1 MKNIFQ
7 TAGKLMGI
15 FTLLVLSANT
25 IAAGLL
31 TPKSGGLDP
40 LELSEHHVDVLVE
53 DGYAVTT
60 VTQIFSNPH
69 SNNLEAIYSFPVP
82 TKGAVGEFSVWI
94 DGKQVTGEVVK
105 KEKAREIYNQEK
117 AAGNEVGITEK
128 NGFKTFET
136 SVYPVRAGQDTKIQI
151 RYYQPAE
158 VDLGIGRWVYQLEE
172 GGVDEEALSFWDTDT
187 KVTKAFSFNFKIRS
201 SYPIN
206 ALRLPNHAQAQ
217 VVKIND
223 NEWHVSMTKQGNST
237 VKQQI
242 SDDRV
247 SQQMAEA
254 YAKAHPL
261 EVEQESNQ
269 NQSSQKESN
278 GNAAAVFKLDKDLV
292 VYWRLQEGLPGN
304 IELTTYRPD
313 PSKKGTFMMVFTPG
327 DELTPITQ
335 GADWNF
341 VLDIS
346 GSMEGK
352 FSSLVEGVSRSIKKM
367 RPQDRFRIILFNDN
381 ARELTN
387 GYAEVTPEN
396 LQHYLALL
404 SSITPNNG
412 TNLYAGLKQGL
423 DSIDADKPTGIILVT
438 DGVANVGTTRKDAF
452 FKLLEKS
459 DVRLFTFIMGNSANQ
474 PLLEPLA
481 RHSGGFALNISNS
494 DDIIGRVLQATEK
507 LSHKAFHD
515 VEVTID
521 GAKVSDLTP
530 HTVGSLYQGQQ
541 LIVMGHYWK
550 SGDAKVTI
558 KTKLSG
564 QKKAYSTR
572 INFAEKSQLNPE
584 LERLWAYA
592 KINDLGERMS
602 DFEGEDHQQAITEIA
617 LEYGLVTDYTSML
630 VLREEQF
637 STYNIKRNNKRRV
650 ENEALARK
658 QRASQPVRQPSKN
671 SGDKPMFKK
680 SRPSSGGGSFDWLL
694 LIGLTTLITLRKR
707 G

>member
-1 MKNIFQ
+1 MNNFFHI
-7 TAGKLMGI
+7 TEKLLSI
-15 FTLLVLSANT
+15 FTLLILSFNST
-25 IAAGLL
+25 AAGLL

-60 VTQIFSNPH
+60 VTQIFSNSH
-69 SNNLEAIYSFPVP
+69 ANDLEAIYSFPVP

-128 NGFKTFET
+128 KGFKTFET

-172 GGVDEEALSFWDTDT
+172 GGVDEEALSFWNTNT
-187 KVTKAFSFNFKIRS
+187 KVTKRLSFNFKIRS
-201 SYPIN
+201 SYPIS

-223 NEWHVSMTKQGNST
+223 NEWQVSMTKHGNST
-237 VKQQI
+237 IKQETN
-242 SDDRV
+242 DDSV
-247 SQQMAEA
+247 SQQMAA
-254 YAKAHPL
+254 TYAKAHPL
-261 EVEQESNQ
+261 KVEQESNQ
-269 NQSSQKESN
+269 SQSSHN
-278 GNAAAVFKLDKDLV
+278 GAAVFNLNKDLV
-292 VYWRLQEGLPGN
+292 VYWRLHEGLPGN
-304 IELTTYRPD
+304 IDLTTYRPD
-313 PSKKGTFMMVFTPG
+313 PNKKGTFMMVFTPG

-346 GSMEGK
+346 GSMQGK

-367 RPQDRFRIILFNDN
+367 RPQDRFRIILFNNN

-404 SSITPNNG
+404 SRITPDNG

-423 DSIDADKPTGIILVT
+423 DSIDSDKPTGIILVT
-438 DGVANVGTTRKDAF
+438 DGVANVGNTKKDAF

-521 GAKVSDLTP
+521 GAKISDLTP
-530 HTVGSLYQGQQ
+530 HAIGSLYQGQQ
-541 LIVMGHYWK
+541 LIVMGHYWQ
-550 SGDAKVTI
+550 SGDAKVTLRA
-558 KTKLSG
+558 KLSG
-564 QKKAYSTR
+564 QKTAYSTVV
-572 INFAEKSQLNPE
+572 NFEEKSPLNPE

-592 KINDLGERMS
+592 KINDLSERTS
-602 DFEGEDHQQAITEIA
+602 DFAGEDHQQAITEIA
-617 LEYGLVTDYTSML
+617 LEYGLVTNYTSML

-637 STYNIKRNNKRRV
+637 STYNIKRNNKHRV
-650 ENEALARK
+650 ENEAKARK
-658 QRASQPVRQPSKN
+658 QRANQPVRQPTKN
-671 SGDKPMFKK
+671 SGNKPMFKK
-680 SRPSSGGGSFDWLL
+680 SRPSSGSGGSFDWYLL
-694 LIGLTTLITLRKR
+694 MGLITFIGLRKIA
-707 G
+707 